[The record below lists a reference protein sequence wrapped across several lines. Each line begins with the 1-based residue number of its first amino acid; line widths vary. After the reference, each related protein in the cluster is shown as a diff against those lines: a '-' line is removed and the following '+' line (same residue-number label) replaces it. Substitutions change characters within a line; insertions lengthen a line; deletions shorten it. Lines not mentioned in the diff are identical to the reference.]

1 MKPNILLLVIDSFR
15 ADKCF
20 GKTKTSQTP
29 NLEKLIKNGVYFTQ
43 SISSAIGTGPSLA
56 CLFTGLYPFKS
67 EIQEKKHHK
76 LSPKVQNFV
85 KILKN
90 NNYKTYGTVTAAS
103 DYLGLTDEFENKETY
118 SNFSRLSSG
127 LDNQILE
134 KFEFKKLKEP
144 WFYYIHLLDLHTPI
158 DPPKEFR
165 DKKFG
170 NNSYEQMVSY
180 VDTFLEKLLLKLDLE
195 KTLLIITA
203 DHGEYIIPKKFTK
216 KFEVSSKKNSIA
228 RKIPKLLIPIA
239 GKVYRMYEQKN
250 KIKIRNEVK
259 NLNISPYEK
268 RSILLSEFCRL
279 VNDPDE
285 RLMFED
291 RLRVPLIFVG
301 NSINQ
306 HKIIDKQVR
315 NSVDVFPTIMDLIGL
330 ADKYDIVD
338 GESLVPLIEGKEFR
352 EKPVYLESGHSLQS
366 NSLDVIGIRT
376 SDYKYFRRK
385 CDTQENGFLFD
396 LKKDPLEEQNI
407 VKDSFELVEKM
418 ENLISK
424 IKTDAKTTI
433 QFEEMSDSEQKQVE
447 EELRKMGYLN

>member
-1 MKPNILLLVIDSFR
+1 MNTNILFLVVDSFR

-20 GKTKTSQTP
+20 GKTKTSQSP
-29 NLEKLIKNGVYFTQ
+29 NLEKLIRNGVYFTQ
-43 SISSAIGTGPSLA
+43 SISSSVGTGPALA

-67 EIQEKKHHK
+67 EIQEERQHK
-76 LSPKVQNFV
+76 LSPKAQNFV

-103 DYLGLTDEFENKETY
+103 HILGLTDEFEFIETY
-118 SNFSRLSSG
+118 PNFSRLSSG

-134 KFEFKKLKEP
+134 KFEFKKMEEP
-144 WFYYIHLLDLHTPI
+144 WFYYIHLLDLHPPI
-158 DPPKEFR
+158 EVPKEFK
-165 DKKFG
+165 DEKFG
-170 NNSYEQMVSY
+170 EIAYEKMISYFDS
-180 VDTFLEKLLLKLDLE
+180 FLGKLLLKLDL
-195 KTLLIITA
+195 KNTLLIITA
-203 DHGEYIIPKKFTK
+203 DHGEYLVPKKFTK
-216 KFEVSSKKNSIA
+216 KFEVSSKKIMLG
-228 RKIPKLLIPIA
+228 RKIPEMLVPIVAKIYRSYEKKKKL
-239 GKVYRMYEQKN
+239 
-250 KIKIRNEVK
+250 KIRSKIK
-259 NLNISPYEK
+259 NLNLSPYEK
-268 RSILLSEFCRL
+268 RSILLSEYCRL
-279 VNDPDE
+279 IDEPDE
-285 RLMFED
+285 RLMYED
-291 RLRVPLIFVG
+291 RIRVPLIFVG

-338 GESLVPLIEGKEFR
+338 GESLVPLIEGKEFS

-407 VKDSFELVEKM
+407 AKDSFELVEKM
-418 ENLISK
+418 EELIKK
-424 IKTDAKTTI
+424 IKINAKATI
-433 QFEEMSDSEQKQVE
+433 EFEEMSDSEQKQIE
-447 EELRKMGYLN
+447 EELRKMGYI